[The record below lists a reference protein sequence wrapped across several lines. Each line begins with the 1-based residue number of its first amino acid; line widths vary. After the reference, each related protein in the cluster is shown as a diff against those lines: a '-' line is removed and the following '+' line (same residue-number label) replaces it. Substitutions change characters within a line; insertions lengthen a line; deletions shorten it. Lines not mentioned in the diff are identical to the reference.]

1 MLKTNVKA
9 TAITNLTDARYFA
22 AWEVEWLGFNF
33 NTGEDTYIAPQNM
46 KAIKEWVD
54 GVKIVGEFGIQA
66 PEDILSAVDMLELEV
81 VQLGN
86 FATTDTLQILHQ
98 QEVPIIKEVVVTNT
112 AELSRLEENLREQAN
127 FVEHFLL
134 NFDKN
139 GIQWKELSQSELQ
152 LLKPLCERYPI
163 LLSIGMAG
171 EEVLRILDT
180 LPVGGISVQGGEEEK
195 VGFKS
200 YDELDE
206 IFESLEVLV

>member
-1 MLKTNVKA
+1 MLKTKVKA
-9 TAITNLTDARYFA
+9 TAVTNLTDARYFA

-54 GVKIVGEFGIQA
+54 GVKIVGEFGIQP
-66 PEDILSAVDMLELEV
+66 PEDILSAADMLELEA
-81 VQLGN
+81 VQLGT
-86 FATTDTLQILHQ
+86 FASTDSLQILHQ
-98 QEVPIIKEVVVTNT
+98 QEVPIIKEVVIAHTN
-112 AELSRLEENLREQAN
+112 ELSQLEVNLKEQST
-127 FVEHFLL
+127 FVENFLL

-139 GIQWKELSQSELQ
+139 GIHWSDLSQSDISV
-152 LLKPLCERYPI
+152 LKPLCERYPI

-171 EEVLRILDT
+171 EEVLDIIDT
-180 LPVGGISVQGGEEEK
+180 LPINGISVKGGEEEK

-206 IFESLEVLV
+206 IFEALEVLV